1 MKGALSTL
9 SANSARVLTLQG
21 QLIQEVVL
29 AEELQKAED
38 QQERCLRRLEAEVL
52 AEVQVRRCSLG
63 RESPSTTSRSQ
74 HPLQLRLARM
84 ELDAQA
90 LQEGA
95 ANAEVLEYLH
105 AEEQR
110 LSDETRSKRN
120 SEQAAFEEVEKQR
133 SEMLSLKAECSAASV
148 SVEHPPNE
156 VVEHE
161 LRNSLPPGHPA
172 LRLKRF
178 DDLLAAL
185 ELEKE
190 EILEELREDS
200 GLWQAQREVEEL
212 SGQLLLLEEA
222 TRRRTQQSQAVQRR
236 IQQAGPAVAE
246 VDDLH
251 AQAAALEKENEI
263 LSRQQVEWH
272 RSQNLMLRLAEEKV
286 PPNRPESGVLRGM
299 GVLSA
304 NEAFRQRVRQLQ
316 EEKAE
321 LVRSQKG
328 PVPRGEG
335 LRTAGTGLGSIMEDS
350 LYDEFGNYQGPD
362 IDDDEDEED
371 DDLLGGLDEEEKGK
385 GDDDGTGVGDVPMEG
400 VEASGDRQIILHED
414 KKYYPDAEEVYGDAE
429 ALVQMED
436 TQPLTDPI
444 ITPVQSKNFDLLEK
458 KMPDTTFDFN
468 FLAAMMDK
476 PNLVRNICF
485 LGAMHH
491 GKTTFMDLLVL
502 NTHEKD
508 WKVGKEIRYT
518 DSRQDEQ
525 DRGITV
531 KASSMSLVLQ
541 DSKDKS
547 YLFHAMDTPGHSN
560 FQDEVIAALALADG
574 VVLVVDVVVGLTQ
587 HIERMLKHAFQDNLK
602 VVLVINGLDRL
613 IMELKLPPT
622 DAYHKLRYCIED
634 INETMEKL
642 YDSAGT
648 EVDER
653 VYFSP
658 LKGNVIFSS
667 ALFRMV
673 FTLES
678 YAAIYA
684 ETHGFS
690 FDHLILAKCLW
701 GDMYYNAEERKFQK
715 TPPDAEQPRS
725 FVQFVL
731 EPIYKIFAHCLG
743 EEKEDLAQTLA
754 EVGIYLHKR
763 DYELDA
769 RALIRKVFQQYFG
782 SGGGLPSFVD
792 MVVRHIPNPKENAAI
807 KVEKLY
813 SGDQDGAVSEDMK
826 KLDTTG
832 YLMLHVVKQYHRPDC
847 NAFDVFGRVLSGTV
861 FRGDRVK
868 ILGETYSLDD
878 DEDMAI
884 KEIQNLWILEGRYR
898 VEVSHVPAG
907 NWVLIGGIETCI
919 KKTATITTASNEEE
933 VEIFRPLRFPTT
945 PVIKVAIEPL
955 QPAEL
960 PKMVDGLRKID
971 KAYPLSKTKVEE
983 SGEHVLLGT
992 GEVYLD
998 CILHDLRR
1006 LYGDLEIKV
1015 ADPVVEFCETVVE
1028 TSSLK
1033 CFAETPNKKN
1043 KIYMVAEP
1051 LEKGLG
1057 EDIEK
1062 GKVSIEWNKRRMSDF
1077 FTKNYD
1083 WDLLASRSVWAF
1095 GPEVNGPN
1103 VLVDDCLPSEVN
1115 KSLLVQ
1121 SKDSLVQG
1129 FQWATKEGPLCD
1141 EKIRSCKFKILNA
1154 QMAEDA
1160 VLRGGGQIIP
1170 TARRVA
1176 YSAFLLATPRLM
1188 EPVMFSDIECPADC
1202 VAAIYN
1208 VLSRRRGHVIRDLP
1222 KPGSPM
1228 YSVHAYLPAMESF
1241 GFETDLRTHTSGQ
1254 AMCQTFFDHW
1264 EHVPGDPLDRSIL
1277 LRPLEPA
1284 PAPHLAREF
1293 MLKMRRRKGLSED
1306 VSVHK
1311 FFDDPMLLEL
1321 AKQDAELS
1329 SYF

>member
-1 MKGALSTL
+1 
-9 SANSARVLTLQG
+9 
-21 QLIQEVVL
+21 
-29 AEELQKAED
+29 
-38 QQERCLRRLEAEVL
+38 
-52 AEVQVRRCSLG
+52 
-63 RESPSTTSRSQ
+63 
-74 HPLQLRLARM
+74 
-84 ELDAQA
+84 
-90 LQEGA
+90 
-95 ANAEVLEYLH
+95 
-105 AEEQR
+105 
-110 LSDETRSKRN
+110 
-120 SEQAAFEEVEKQR
+120 
-133 SEMLSLKAECSAASV
+133 
-148 SVEHPPNE
+148 
-156 VVEHE
+156 
-161 LRNSLPPGHPA
+161 
-172 LRLKRF
+172 
-178 DDLLAAL
+178 
-185 ELEKE
+185 
-190 EILEELREDS
+190 
-200 GLWQAQREVEEL
+200 
-212 SGQLLLLEEA
+212 
-222 TRRRTQQSQAVQRR
+222 
-236 IQQAGPAVAE
+236 
-246 VDDLH
+246 
-251 AQAAALEKENEI
+251 
-263 LSRQQVEWH
+263 
-272 RSQNLMLRLAEEKV
+272 
-286 PPNRPESGVLRGM
+286 
-299 GVLSA
+299 
-304 NEAFRQRVRQLQ
+304 
-316 EEKAE
+316 
-321 LVRSQKG
+321 
-328 PVPRGEG
+328 
-335 LRTAGTGLGSIMEDS
+335 MEDS

-725 FVQFVL
+725 FVQPPDSGREQWPFVL

-792 MVVRHIPNPKENAAI
+792 MVSWPNWVLVANSRTRENAAI
-807 KVEKLY
+807 KASIAMISGMKRMFADCWRVEKLY

-983 SGEHVLLGT
+983 SGEHLGCVELSPFVSESPICANSLHVLLGT

-1062 GKVSIEWNKRRMSDF
+1062 GKAGAECR
-1077 FTKNYD
+1077 
-1083 WDLLASRSVWAF
+1083 SRSR
-1095 GPEVNGPN
+1095 
-1103 VLVDDCLPSEVN
+1103 
-1115 KSLLVQ
+1115 
-1121 SKDSLVQG
+1121 
-1129 FQWATKEGPLCD
+1129 CD
-1141 EKIRSCKFKILNA
+1141 VCR
-1154 QMAEDA
+1154 
-1160 VLRGGGQIIP
+1160 
-1170 TARRVA
+1170 
-1176 YSAFLLATPRLM
+1176 
-1188 EPVMFSDIECPADC
+1188 
-1202 VAAIYN
+1202 
-1208 VLSRRRGHVIRDLP
+1208 
-1222 KPGSPM
+1222 
-1228 YSVHAYLPAMESF
+1228 
-1241 GFETDLRTHTSGQ
+1241 
-1254 AMCQTFFDHW
+1254 
-1264 EHVPGDPLDRSIL
+1264 
-1277 LRPLEPA
+1277 
-1284 PAPHLAREF
+1284 
-1293 MLKMRRRKGLSED
+1293 
-1306 VSVHK
+1306 
-1311 FFDDPMLLEL
+1311 
-1321 AKQDAELS
+1321 
-1329 SYF
+1329 

>member
-1 MKGALSTL
+1 M
-9 SANSARVLTLQG
+9 Q
-21 QLIQEVVL
+21 
-29 AEELQKAED
+29 
-38 QQERCLRRLEAEVL
+38 
-52 AEVQVRRCSLG
+52 
-63 RESPSTTSRSQ
+63 
-74 HPLQLRLARM
+74 
-84 ELDAQA
+84 
-90 LQEGA
+90 
-95 ANAEVLEYLH
+95 
-105 AEEQR
+105 
-110 LSDETRSKRN
+110 
-120 SEQAAFEEVEKQR
+120 
-133 SEMLSLKAECSAASV
+133 
-148 SVEHPPNE
+148 
-156 VVEHE
+156 
-161 LRNSLPPGHPA
+161 
-172 LRLKRF
+172 
-178 DDLLAAL
+178 
-185 ELEKE
+185 
-190 EILEELREDS
+190 
-200 GLWQAQREVEEL
+200 
-212 SGQLLLLEEA
+212 
-222 TRRRTQQSQAVQRR
+222 
-236 IQQAGPAVAE
+236 
-246 VDDLH
+246 
-251 AQAAALEKENEI
+251 
-263 LSRQQVEWH
+263 
-272 RSQNLMLRLAEEKV
+272 
-286 PPNRPESGVLRGM
+286 
-299 GVLSA
+299 
-304 NEAFRQRVRQLQ
+304 
-316 EEKAE
+316 
-321 LVRSQKG
+321 
-328 PVPRGEG
+328 
-335 LRTAGTGLGSIMEDS
+335 DS
-350 LYDEFGNYQGPD
+350 LYDEFGNYKGPEG
-362 IDDDEDEED
+362 DDDEDEDDED
-371 DDLLGGLDEEEKGK
+371 FLDGLDEEEQAR
-385 GDDDGTGVGDVPMEG
+385 GDEDGAGDAEMEDKP
-400 VEASGDRQIILHED
+400 GDRQIILHED
-414 KKYYPDAEEVYGDAE
+414 KKYYPDADELYGDAE

-436 TQPLTDPI
+436 TQPLTEPI
-444 ITPVQSKNFDLLEK
+444 ITPVTSKNFDLLEK

-476 PNLVRNICF
+476 PNLVRNISF

-491 GKTTFMDLLVL
+491 GKTLFMDILVQ

-508 WKVGKEIRYT
+508 WKINKDVRYT

-525 DRGITV
+525 DRGITI

-547 YLFHAMDTPGHSN
+547 YLFNVMDTPGHTN
-560 FQDEVIAALALADG
+560 FQDEVIAAQALADG
-574 VVLVVDVVVGLTQ
+574 VVIFVDVVVGLTQ
-587 HIERMLKHAFQDNLK
+587 HVERMVKHALQDKLD
-602 VVLVINGLDRL
+602 VVLVINGMDRL
-613 IMELKLPPT
+613 IVELKLPPA
-622 DAYHKLRYCIED
+622 DAYHKLRFCIED
-634 INETMEKL
+634 INETMEKI
-642 YDSAGT
+642 YDSCST
-648 EVDER
+648 EVEMR
-653 VYFSP
+653 TYFSP
-658 LKGNVIFSS
+658 LKGNVLFCSS
-667 ALFRMV
+667 LFRMM

-684 ETHGFS
+684 ETHGFA
-690 FDHLILAKCLW
+690 FDHKQLAKCLW
-701 GDMYYNAEERKFQK
+701 GDLYFNADTGKFQK
-715 TPPDAEQPRS
+715 TAPDPDQPRS

-731 EPIYKIFAHCLG
+731 EPIYKVFAHCLG
-743 EEKEDLAQTLA
+743 EDKEDLASTLA

-769 RALIRKVFQQYFG
+769 RSLLRKVFIQYFG
-782 SGGGLPSFVD
+782 VGGGLSSFID
-792 MVVRHIPNPKENAAI
+792 MVLTHIRNPKEMAEI
-807 KVEKLY
+807 KTEALY
-813 SGDQDGAVSEDMK
+813 SGDQEGAVATDMK
-826 KLDTTG
+826 NLDHTG
-832 YLMLHVVKQYHRPDC
+832 YLMVHTVKQYHRPDC
-847 NAFDVFGRVLSGTV
+847 NSFDVFGRVMSGTL

-884 KEIQNLWILEGRYR
+884 REVSNLWIYEGRYR

-907 NWVLIGGIETCI
+907 NWVLIGGIEGSI
-919 KKTATITTASNEEE
+919 KKTSTITTASNDEE
-933 VEIFRPLRFPTT
+933 VEIFRPLRFPTQ

-955 QPAEL
+955 QPSEL

-971 KAYPLSKTKVEE
+971 KAYPIARTKVEE

-992 GEVYLD
+992 GEIFLD

-1062 GKVSIEWNKRRMSDF
+1062 KKVNIEWDKRRISDF
-1077 FTKNYD
+1077 MTKNYD
-1083 WDLLASRSVWAF
+1083 WDLLAARSIWAF

-1103 VLVDDCLPSEVN
+1103 VLVDDTLPSEVN
-1115 KSLLVQ
+1115 KGLLAQ

-1141 EKIRSCKFKILNA
+1141 ERIRSTKFKILNA
-1154 QMAEDA
+1154 QLAEDA

-1208 VLSRRRGHVIRDLP
+1208 VLSRRRGHVVRDLP

-1254 AMCQTFFDHW
+1254 AMCQSFFDHW
-1264 EHVPGDPLDRSIL
+1264 QHVPGDPLDRSIL